1 MRAEVVHE
9 EIVRVVNEEVERVE
23 HVPVVLEHGHLQRR
37 LNDLLDL
44 SLGLLSVVDKL
55 YGLLL
60 VLLP

>member
-9 EIVRVVNEEVERVE
+9 EVVRVVNEEVERVE
-23 HVPVVLEHGHLQRR
+23 HVSVVLEHGHLQRR
-37 LNDLLDL
+37 LDDLLDL

-55 YGLLL
+55 NGLLL